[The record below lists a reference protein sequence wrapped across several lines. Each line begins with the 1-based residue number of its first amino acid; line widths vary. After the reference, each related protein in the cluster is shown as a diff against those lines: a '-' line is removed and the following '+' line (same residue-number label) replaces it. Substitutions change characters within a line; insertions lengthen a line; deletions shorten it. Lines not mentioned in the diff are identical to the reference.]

1 VAKPKTFPVEF
12 ESQRSAY
19 FYPGEQSEVTGD
31 ILEIGPG
38 NGELLLWHAANDPQK
53 KFVGIEIALW
63 RIRKMIRRIERES
76 LGNVLLIRGNAR
88 ILLPRY
94 FVTPCFERVYVL
106 FPDPWPKSRHS
117 HQRLLS
123 VEFLG
128 RLAEI
133 LKPGGDIVLASDE
146 QPYVDWTIENVS
158 HVPELLLDGSPY
170 YTGPRLIPSG
180 DETWFERLWR
190 NQGKDIFYA
199 RMVRRTTSATGN
211 G

>member
-12 ESQRSAY
+12 ESQRPAY
-19 FYPGEQSEVTGD
+19 FYPADQSSVTGD

-38 NGELLLWHAANDPQK
+38 NGELLLWHAASDPEK

-94 FVTPCFERVYVL
+94 FSTPCFERVYVL

-123 VEFLG
+123 VEFLR
-128 RLAEI
+128 RLATI

-158 HVPELLLDGSPY
+158 QVPELRLDGSPY

-190 NQGKDIFYA
+190 NQGKDIYYA
-199 RMVRRTTSATGN
+199 RMVRVESAARKI
-211 G
+211 